1 MFTCL
6 FAYSRSRPQAVVMS
20 VIKVAPLEHIRRER
34 SSIKWTRFPAD
45 VLPLFVAEM
54 DYPLAPEIIAT
65 LVERVQASDTGYLD
79 GPGPLAPAFA
89 TFARDRW
96 GWVVDP
102 SHVHLATDVSV
113 GIVEALRLAVPPGGR
128 VAITPPVYPPFYEL
142 VEEALAT
149 VIETPLIE
157 HGDTWLFDFAA
168 LERSFAFGIDAFLL
182 CNPHNPHGIVW
193 APGTLEELAQLAAR
207 YDVFVISDE
216 IHAPLT
222 YPGATFTPFA
232 PVALAAG
239 ARAVTVT
246 SASKGWNIAGLKCAI
261 VVAADD
267 ATNELLGRL
276 PEEVACRTSILGLHA
291 NIAAFGCTDWLD
303 NAIDQI
309 VANDL
314 LLSELL
320 REHLPA
326 VIYHRP
332 RASYLAWMDL
342 RHVGLGDNPYQRI
355 LDDAR
360 VALNSGESFGLGGQ
374 GFARLNLACSPDTL
388 REAVARIAAL
398 VARVAAAPTVT
409 AA

>member
-1 MFTCL
+1 
-6 FAYSRSRPQAVVMS
+6 MS
-20 VIKVAPLEHIRRER
+20 VIEVAPLDHIRRER

-54 DYPLAPEIIAT
+54 DYPLAPAIVAT

-89 TFARDRW
+89 EFALSRW
-96 GWVVDP
+96 GWTVDP

-113 GIVEALRLAVPPGGR
+113 GIVEALRLAVPAGGR

-142 VEEALAT
+142 VEEAAAS
-149 VIETPLIE
+149 VIETPLLE
-157 HGDTWLFDFAA
+157 QGDSWVLDLAA
-168 LERSFAFGIDAFLL
+168 LETSFASGIDAFLL

-193 APGTLEELAQLAAR
+193 HRSTLEALARLAAQ

-222 YPGATFTPFA
+222 YPGVAFTPFA
-232 PVALAAG
+232 PLALTAG

-246 SASKGWNIAGLKCAI
+246 SASKGWNVAGLKCALVI
-261 VVAADD
+261 AVDD
-267 ATNELLGRL
+267 ATNALLNTL

-332 RASYLAWMDL
+332 RASYLAWLDL
-342 RHVGLGDNPYQRI
+342 RHLGLGESPYQRI

-360 VALNSGESFGLGGQ
+360 VALNNGECFGLGGH
-374 GFARLNLACSPDTL
+374 GFARLNLACSPHTL

-398 VARVAAAPTVT
+398 VARVATEKSAPPLVAPAA
-409 AA
+409 